1 MDGSL
6 EKRAANSNSVELW
19 EEVQTLGR
27 GVKAGHKCPGD
38 GDMVQ
43 LVVSLLCE
51 SHPWHLH
58 KTAMCGVACEPSQ
71 HRECRGKQM
80 PDALTHP
87 SASLVSSRPPRDP
100 VAKTSAD
107 DTWNVTLKVDLWLP
121 NTHTRAPIHTCTL
134 TNMSW

>member
-58 KTAMCGVACEPSQ
+58 KTKPCVGW
-71 HRECRGKQM
+71 
-80 PDALTHP
+80 
-87 SASLVSSRPPRDP
+87 LVSHRSTGNVEASRCR
-100 VAKTSAD
+100 
-107 DTWNVTLKVDLWLP
+107 TL
-121 NTHTRAPIHTCTL
+121 
-134 TNMSW
+134 